1 MTNVLLVAVD
11 FDGTVVTHEY
21 PRINYKKDIGS
32 VRVLKRFVKEGSAL
46 ILNTMRSGETLS
58 EAVKWFEDRGIS
70 LWGINENPTQ
80 KEWTSS
86 PKVYAHLY
94 IDDAAAC
101 IPLVKE
107 IGYRDYVD
115 WIKLE
120 KWLESENYL
129 HPYSKNL

>member
-1 MTNVLLVAVD
+1 MKDVLLVAMD

-21 PRINYKKDIGS
+21 PEINHNKDIGS
-32 VRVLKRFVKEGSAL
+32 VRVLKRFVKEGHAL
-46 ILNTMRSGETLS
+46 ILNTMRSGETLAD
-58 EAVKWFEDRGIS
+58 AVKWFEDKGIP
-70 LWGINENPTQ
+70 LFGVNENPDQ

-101 IPLVKE
+101 MPLVKE
-107 IGYRDYVD
+107 AGHRYYVD

-120 KWLESENYL
+120 KWLEDEDYL
-129 HPYSKNL
+129 HSFSK